1 MNITITQS
9 ASNKI
14 AELLAEENNPAMR
27 LRMYV
32 QGGGCSGMSYGFA
45 MDEELNEDDFEI
57 RRLEKLLKIDSK
69 KNKEVSAA
77 KLNKEFEENEG
88 ISGGFGSFLMSLDNL
103 TESINHGASTKP
115 YFSPTSKHIDMDI
128 NVSFKITLSM
138 IERTFDMSGNELNE
152 FPRFTHI

>member
-57 RRLEKLLKIDSK
+57 PSGETTVRVDSMSSQYLLNAVVDYV
-69 KNKEVSAA
+69 ED
-77 KLNKEFEENEG
+77 
-88 ISGGFGSFLMSLDNL
+88 LM
-103 TESINHGASTKP
+103 GA
-115 YFSPTSKHIDMDI
+115 
-128 NVSFKITLSM
+128 SFKITNPQAQTTCGCGSS
-138 IERTFDMSGNELNE
+138 FN
-152 FPRFTHI
+152 PY